1 MHVLVRM
8 YVLVIL
14 DKPARAGSRI
24 YIDVDAAIKMDPGV
38 RQDDGID
45 ITAQSKHSFLRRPV
59 ASSIPEL
66 APQLA

>member
-1 MHVLVRM
+1 M

-14 DKPARAGSRI
+14 DEPARAGSRI
-24 YIDVDAAIKMDPGV
+24 YIDVDAAIKMDRAV

-45 ITAQSKHSFLRRPV
+45 ITAQSKHSLRRPV